1 MKRIGIFVPAP
12 PPSWS
17 TQNQLFCHCLLAKT
31 ELLQE
36 RPNSMEP
43 SPMQQLLRYRMLLK
57 RGMGNGELKWEIEN
71 EKLIIFLH

>member
-1 MKRIGIFVPAP
+1 
-12 PPSWS
+12 
-17 TQNQLFCHCLLAKT
+17 
-31 ELLQE
+31 
-36 RPNSMEP
+36 MEP